1 MAKVKWTMKARE
13 FVNCNCAYG
22 CPCQFNAM
30 PTHGFCQAVTGIEI
44 ESGHHGATKLDG
56 LRLVGIFRWPG
67 AIHEGKGEAAGVIDE
82 RATEAQRGALLRIIS
97 GQDTEPGATVFNV
110 FAATLER
117 FHDPIFA
124 PIDFHV
130 DVAGR
135 RARLVVPGVTEGRGE
150 PILNPVTGAP
160 HRARIDVVG
169 GFEYSIAEIG
179 RGWTKTA
186 RPIEIELADSY
197 AQFAEIHLCQTGIV
211 R

>member
-1 MAKVKWTMKARE
+1 MSVPQRGSVW
-13 FVNCNCAYG
+13 
-22 CPCQFNAM
+22 
-30 PTHGFCQAVTGIEI
+30 
-44 ESGHHGATKLDG
+44 
-56 LRLVGIFRWPG
+56 LRSVSPR
-67 AIHEGKGEAAGVIDE
+67 
-82 RATEAQRGALLRIIS
+82 RATRYRVVVLTPMPRKTFMLMRLFCIVLLSLTSFAVPAQTQQHPEYLWYEAENMRGFTTGKI
-97 GQDTEPGATVFNV
+97 
-110 FAATLER
+110 
-117 FHDPIFA
+117 
-124 PIDFHV
+124 
-130 DVAGR
+130 
-135 RARLVVPGVTEGRGE
+135 GE